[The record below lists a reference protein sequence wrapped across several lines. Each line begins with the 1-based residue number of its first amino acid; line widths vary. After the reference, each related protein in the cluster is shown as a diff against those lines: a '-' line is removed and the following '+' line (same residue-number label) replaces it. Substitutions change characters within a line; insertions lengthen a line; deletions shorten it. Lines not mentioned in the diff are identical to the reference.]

1 MDSTTSPASAAPEA
15 VDEPYVPMWIEV
27 VKKDGSVAT
36 VDVGRIIETRL
47 CVVTDEGE
55 VLPFR
60 MNRAQRRFF
69 SRMAADWNAGKPVRY
84 IVLKARQLGISTI
97 VEAVITVLC
106 AFQRN
111 KQAILVSKDP
121 DSATDVFRM
130 SKGFV
135 DHYRD
140 RRYPIRLKRNNAKA
154 LQFAETGSEIQV
166 VSVQKGVRGGTK
178 QYAHL
183 SEYAFWPNPEEVMTA
198 LMPSLHPKPRTIVV
212 IESTAN
218 GFNDFMDRWNR
229 SVAGNGGFT
238 PFFLPWTE
246 HPDYESEFD
255 GHELDQEERSLL
267 AMGVPK
273 GRLQWRKER
282 INELGALKFRQEYPR
297 TPSEAFQT
305 SGSGVFDRD
314 RLAEV
319 MERTAVLART
329 CERGR
334 FEYEEEYLPNGRG
347 AFRLDKVRF
356 VRDPKG
362 PVRIYQMP
370 LPGKKYALG
379 ADTADGGIDHWAAD
393 VNLAPH
399 GIEVATFDSDG
410 LTAHQFACQ
419 MVCLGR
425 MYNEAL
431 IAIEVNRS
439 RAAMQDVILCGYRNT
454 YVSHEEETIDQDPTN
469 RDGFT
474 MTAATKRTVITDMQ
488 THFNLFPG
496 YVNDHLTAGEMATYV
511 SMPTASGRGTTW
523 GASSKKYHDDHV
535 TSRAISLHAMKDVR
549 CPDEAPAKSGA
560 DELIEWAEGVMSGE
574 GAKGA
579 RRQRW
584 F

>member
-1 MDSTTSPASAAPEA
+1 MRIDVRKS
-15 VDEPYVPMWIEV
+15 
-27 VKKDGSVAT
+27 DGSVIP
-36 VDVGRIIETRL
+36 VDVGWVIENRL
-47 CVVTDEGE
+47 MVVTDEGL
-55 VLPFR
+55 VVPFR

-69 SRMAADWNAGKPVRY
+69 NRVATKWNAGKPVRI

-97 VEAVITVLC
+97 VEAIITVLC
-106 AFQRN
+106 ALQRN

-135 DHYRD
+135 DHWTD
-140 RRYPIRLKRNNAKA
+140 REHPVRLRKNNAKA

-218 GFNDFMDRWNR
+218 GFNDFMERWNR
-229 SVAGNGGFT
+229 SVAGDGGFE

-246 HPDYESEFD
+246 HPDYLSEFD
-255 GHELDQEERSLL
+255 GRELDADERALL
-267 AMGVPK
+267 ALGVGKP
-273 GRLQWRKER
+273 RIQWRRER
-282 INELGALKFRQEYPR
+282 IAELGPTKFRQEYPR
-297 TPSEAFQT
+297 TPSEAFVS
-305 SGSGVFDRD
+305 SGDGVFDRD
-314 RLAEV
+314 KLVKV
-319 MERTAVLART
+319 MERTAILAKT
-329 CERGR
+329 CERGK
-334 FEYEEEYLPNGRG
+334 FEFDETYLPKGRG
-347 AFRLDKVRF
+347 AFRLANIRF
-356 VRDPKG
+356 VPDPNG
-362 PVRIYQMP
+362 PVRIYQRP
-370 LPGKKYALG
+370 VPGSKYALG

-393 VNLAPH
+393 VNLAPL
-399 GIEVATFDSDG
+399 GLEVATFDSDG
-410 LTAHQFACQ
+410 LTAHEFACQ

-474 MTAATKRTVITDMQ
+474 MTKATKRTVVTDMQ
-488 THFNLFPG
+488 THFNMFPD
-496 YVNDHLTAGEMATYV
+496 YVNDHLTASEMATYV
-511 SMPTASGRGTTW
+511 SMPTANGRDTTW
-523 GASSKKYHDDHV
+523 GASSRKYHDDHV

-549 CPDEAPAKSGA
+549 VSDAPKAPKNRFE
-560 DELIEWAEGVMSGE
+560 ELVDWAEGVMSG
-574 GAKGA
+574 KGA
-579 RRQRW
+579 AKAERKPSW
-584 F
+584 I